1 MDRISEKRAIVTKT
15 SKQQIVKILHVADR
29 LTDRGGAY
37 RHLLGVLEHQR
48 REHDVELAVGC
59 DDGNLELPR
68 RLVPGLEA
76 RTRMPVDVSL
86 VMEEFRP
93 DVVHVHNVMN
103 PAALEAL
110 GDYNEPV
117 RVMTVQ
123 DHRAF
128 CPGRGKWTLEGE
140 TCSERMSAE
149 LCQKCFTNAA
159 YGQEIEALTNERLEA
174 TKQFRLVV
182 LSRYMKREL
191 VAVGIEDDRITVV
204 PPFVHGLHLDAT
216 SNGPPSVL
224 FVGRLVESKG
234 VVEAIAAW
242 ERSGLDLPLV
252 VAGTGPLRDSLKRP
266 GVALLGWVGRAELS
280 SLYRR
285 AAAVLMSSRWQ
296 EPFGIVG
303 LESLVMGTPVVAW
316 ESGGIGEWH
325 PGPLTKWGD
334 IDALARELR
343 VTVGRSASPPVG
355 FESPELMRRLHDVY
369 TPCDRPT
376 PLRRP
381 RVVKAGPLR
390 AVSEI
395 PSAHAPS
402 SSNRYMRP

>member
-1 MDRISEKRAIVTKT
+1 M
-15 SKQQIVKILHVADR
+15 KILHVADR

-48 REHDVELAVGC
+48 REHDVELAVGR
-59 DDGNLELPR
+59 DDGNVELPR
-68 RLVPGLEA
+68 SLVLGLDA
-76 RTRMPVDVSL
+76 RTREPVDVSSL
-86 VMEEFRP
+86 MEHFRP

-103 PAALEAL
+103 PAVLEAL
-110 GDYNEPV
+110 GDYDEPV

-128 CPGRGKWTLEGE
+128 CPGQGKWTLDGE
-140 TCSERMSAE
+140 MCSERMSAE
-149 LCQKCFTNAA
+149 LCKKCFTDEA

-174 TKQFRLVV
+174 TKRFRVVV

-191 VAVGIEDDRITVV
+191 VAVGIEDDRIAVV
-204 PPFVHGLHLDAT
+204 PPFVHGLDLDAT
-216 SNGPPSVL
+216 SNGSPSVL

-234 VVEAIAAW
+234 VVEAITAW
-242 ERSGLDLPLV
+242 ERSGVDLPLV
-252 VAGTGPLRDSLKRP
+252 VAGTGPLRDSLVRP

-285 AAAVLMSSRWQ
+285 ASAVLMPSRWQ

-316 ESGGIGEWH
+316 QSGGIGEWH

-334 IDALARELR
+334 VDSLARELR
-343 VTVGRSASPPVG
+343 TAVDRPASPPAG
-355 FESPELMRRLHDVY
+355 FEPHELMRRLHDIY
-369 TPCDRPT
+369 TP
-376 PLRRP
+376 
-381 RVVKAGPLR
+381 
-390 AVSEI
+390 E
-395 PSAHAPS
+395 
-402 SSNRYMRP
+402 